1 MELMEQKKIETLTV
15 KEAVDE
21 LRMLGMNISVDRM
34 KAGLNQGVFPFGV
47 CIKMKN
53 FEFEIYR
60 VPFDKWVQ
68 ERVS

>member
-1 MELMEQKKIETLTV
+1 MEHQKIETLTV
-15 KEAVDE
+15 KQAVDE
-21 LRMLGMNISVDRM
+21 LRELGMNITPDRLR
-34 KAGLNQGVFPFGV
+34 AGINQGVFPFGI

-60 VPFDKWVQ
+60 VPFEKWIA